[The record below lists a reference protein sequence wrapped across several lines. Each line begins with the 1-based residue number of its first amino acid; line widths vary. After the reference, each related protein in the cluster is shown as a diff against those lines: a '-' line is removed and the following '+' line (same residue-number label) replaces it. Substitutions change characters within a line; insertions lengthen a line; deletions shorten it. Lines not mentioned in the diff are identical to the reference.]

1 MDKELTSISAELK
14 LGISS
19 CLLGHK
25 VRYDGQHKYD
35 AWLVETLG
43 KHVTYVP
50 VCPEVE
56 CGLPVPRDAMRLVG
70 EVENPRLLTIKDRID
85 HTPRMLE
92 WASARIDDLA
102 GEELCGFV
110 FKSKSPSSGM
120 ERVKVYPANGGA
132 GEKKGVGIFAR
143 EFMKAFPL
151 LPVEEEGRLHDP
163 VLRENFIERIFIRQR
178 WLELRRKN
186 FSAGALVDF
195 HTRHKL
201 LLMAHSPQIYR
212 AMGKLVAAVKQYK
225 PDEFALIYLAQLME
239 ASSHPATRA
248 KHQNVLQHI
257 LGYFKNELTA
267 AEKAELL
274 EVIANYRN
282 RLLPLIVPLTLINHY
297 VRKYDKPYL
306 AEQYYLQPHPLEL
319 ALRNH
324 V

>member
-1 MDKELTSISAELK
+1 MEETLK

-35 AWLVETLG
+35 SWLVETLG
-43 KHVTYVP
+43 KYVSYVP

-56 CGLPVPRDAMRLVG
+56 CGLPVPREAMRLVG
-70 EVENPRLLTIKDRID
+70 EVENPRLQTVQTKLD

-92 WASARIDDLA
+92 WAARRIEALA
-102 GEELCGFV
+102 SEELCGFV

-120 ERVKVYPANGGA
+120 ERVKVYPAKGGA

-143 EFMKAFPL
+143 QFMNAFPL

-163 VLRENFIERIFIRQR
+163 VLRENFIERIFIMQR
-178 WLELRRKN
+178 WLQLHRESW
-186 FSAGALVDF
+186 SAGALVDF

-201 LLMAHSPQIYR
+201 LLMAHNPALYR
-212 AMGKLVAAVKQYK
+212 EMGKLVATVKQH
-225 PDEFALIYLAQLME
+225 PPQEFAGLYLARLMQ
-239 ASSHPATRA
+239 ATSHPATRA

-257 LGYFKNELTA
+257 LGYFKAELSA
-267 AEKAELL
+267 SEKSELL
-274 EVIANYRN
+274 ELIDAYRN
-282 RLLPLIVPLTLINHY
+282 RLLPLIVPVTLLNHY

-306 AEQYYLQPHPLEL
+306 AEQYYLQPHPQEL
-319 ALRNH
+319 SLRNH